1 MTANPTSIHQLL
13 ARRVSGFSLEQPFYV
28 SPEIYALDLEH
39 IFYREW
45 LYAVPACQLAR
56 TGSYVTLRVGAYEVV
71 IVRSRDGEVRAF
83 HNSCRHR
90 GSLICKARQGQVA
103 KLVCPYHQW
112 TYELDG
118 KLIWANDMG
127 PDFDASKCGLKPV
140 NLRNSTAS
148 SISVFPIRRRISKHS
163 HSWPAPSGGSRPQ
176 GCQGR
181 VHLYDH
187 RERQLELVWEN
198 NRECYHC
205 SSNHPALCRS
215 FPLDPEVAGV
225 QADGGVSKKL
235 QVHFDRC
242 EAAGTPAQFVLAGD
256 GQYRLARMPL
266 QEKALS
272 YTMDGK
278 AAVSRHLGR
287 VAPPDAGTLLMF
299 HYPSTWNHFLP
310 DHSLTFRVMPI
321 SPTETEV
328 TTTWLVHKDA
338 VEGVDYDLKRLTEVW
353 IATNDEDRE
362 IVETNQQGILS
373 LRLTCPVP
381 IHRVRKAAS
390 CSSSTGMRPGWSA
403 RLRRVKWLRSEQMTQ
418 FKQLSFWSDAEPLEC
433 VTRTPEATNVVT
445 FSFQSPSG
453 ALFNHDP
460 GQFVTLELPAPGGP
474 LYRTYTISSAPR
486 GQPH

>member
-1 MTANPTSIHQLL
+1 MTVNPTSIHQLL
-13 ARRVSGFSLEQPFYV
+13 ARRASGFSLEQPFYV

-56 TGSYVTLRVGAYEVV
+56 SGSYVTLRVGAYEVI

-127 PDFDASKCGLKPV
+127 PDFDASKYGLKPV
-140 NLRNSTAS
+140 NLRNLDGLIYICLSDTPPDFQTFAQLARPYLEVHDLKDAKVAFTST
-148 SISVFPIRRRISKHS
+148 IIEKGN
-163 HSWPAPSGGSRPQ
+163 WK
-176 GCQGR
+176 
-181 VHLYDH
+181 
-187 RERQLELVWEN
+187 LVWEN

-235 QVHFDRC
+235 QAHFDRC

-272 YTMDGK
+272 YTMDGE

-373 LRLTCPVP
+373 PAYVP
-381 IHRVRKAAS
+381 GPYS
-390 CSSSTGMRPGWSA
+390 
-403 RLRRVKWLRSEQMTQ
+403 
-418 FKQLSFWSDAEPLEC
+418 
-433 VTRTPEATNVVT
+433 
-445 FSFQSPSG
+445 
-453 ALFNHDP
+453 P
-460 GQFVTLELPAPGGP
+460 GQESGVMQFVDWYAAWLERAL
-474 LYRTYTISSAPR
+474 APR
-486 GQPH
+486 QVAAE